1 MVFFSVEQIRKAMDL
16 PKNIRNMSVIAH
28 VDHGKSTLT
37 DSLVSKAGII
47 AQEKAGEARFTD
59 TRKDEQ
65 ERCITIK
72 STGVSLYYDLTDY
85 NMQYLKET
93 QFEKRADGSLEKGFL
108 INLIDSPGHVDFSS
122 EVTAALRVTD
132 GALVVVD
139 AVSGVCVQTETV
151 LRQALAE
158 RIKPI
163 LFLNKMDR
171 ALLELQ
177 LDQETLYDTFRK
189 IVENINAIITIYGDE
204 ETNAD
209 RMVGAVEG
217 TVGFGSGLHGW
228 AFSLKQFADRYTKN
242 DKAKAEKQIKRLW
255 GDMFMDEEG
264 KWSKK
269 PGPGKV
275 RGFNKLVLDPIFKIF
290 NFCMKSNEPKEALAF
305 TEKLIENVVKDDTK
319 MVDEMSL
326 TKEDRE
332 KEGKALFKILMK
344 KWLPAGETLL
354 QMITIHLPS
363 PVTAQRYRASMLY
376 EGPKDDAYCKGIE
389 ECDPNGPLMMY
400 VSKMVPTNDKGRFYA
415 FGRVF
420 SGTIGSGFKCRI
432 MGPNFIPGKNEDL
445 NVKTIQRTVLM
456 MGRYVEHIDSV
467 PAGNTVGLVGVD
479 QYIVKTGTI
488 TNESCKDAHNMK
500 QMKFSVSPVVRVAVE
515 PKNPQELPKLVE
527 GLKRLA
533 KSDPMVQCINESSGE
548 HIIAGAGE
556 LHLEICLKDLEED
569 HACIPIKKSDPVVSY
584 KESISASSE
593 ITCLSKS
600 PNKHNRLFCKAQPL
614 GEDFSVM
621 VDEGKVT
628 PRQEPKARAKIITD
642 KFAVGAEDYNE
653 LTDWNPTDARKIWCF
668 GPDQTGPNLVVD
680 VSKGVQY
687 LNEIKDSVVAGFQWA
702 SNEGVLCEENM
713 RGVRINIHDV
723 TLHADAI
730 HRGGGQILPT
740 TRRVCYASFL
750 TAEPCLLEPV
760 YLCEI
765 QCPEAAVGGIYGCL
779 TKRRGH
785 VFQETQA
792 EGTPMFYIKAH
803 LPVNE
808 SFGFSSALRA
818 ATGGQAFPQCVF
830 DHWAQMPSSPMDEG
844 SQTNAIV
851 MTTRK
856 RKGLKDSMPD
866 FNDYYDKL

>member
-1 MVFFSVEQIRKAMDL
+1 MVYFTVAEMRKAMDF
-16 PKNIRNMSVIAH
+16 PRNIRNMSVIAH

-72 STGVSLYYDLTDY
+72 STGVSLYYELDEY
-85 NMQYLKET
+85 NMKFLSEKQYHEGKN
-93 QFEKRADGSLEKGFL
+93 GFL

-132 GALVVVD
+132 GAMVVVD

-158 RIKPI
+158 RIMPI
-163 LFLNKMDR
+163 VFMNKMDR

-189 IVENINAIITIYGDE
+189 IVENINAITTIYGE
-204 ETNAD
+204 ED
-209 RMVGAVEG
+209 SPMGSVMVDPELG

-228 AFSLKQFADRYTKN
+228 GFSLKQFADFYTKR
-242 DKAKAEKQIKRLW
+242 DFTKVQAYIKKLW
-255 GDMFMDEEG
+255 GDNFMDASG

-269 PGPGKV
+269 PKEGSV
-275 RGFNKLVLDPIFKIF
+275 RGFNKLVLDPIYKIF
-290 NFCMKSNEPKEALAF
+290 RFCFDYKPLEAIALAK
-305 TEKLIENVVKDDTK
+305 KLKVE
-319 MVDEMSL
+319 L
-326 TKEDRE
+326 TKADEE
-332 KEGKALFKILMK
+332 LEQKQLFKIIMK

-354 QMITIHLPS
+354 QMITMHLPS
-363 PVTAQRYRASMLY
+363 PVAAQSYRASMLY
-376 EGPKDDAYCKGIE
+376 EGPQDDPYATGIAN
-389 ECDPNGPLMMY
+389 CDPNAPLMMY

-445 NVKTIQRTVLM
+445 NVKSIQRTVLM
-456 MGRYVEHIDSV
+456 MGRYTEHIDTV
-467 PAGNTVGLVGVD
+467 PAGNTCALVGVD

-500 QMKFSVSPVVRVAVE
+500 QMKFSVSPVVRIAVE

-533 KSDPMVQCINESSGE
+533 KSDPMVQVYNESSGE

-569 HACIPIKKSDPVVSY
+569 HACIEIKKSDPVVSY
-584 KESISASSE
+584 KETVQQHSDQM
-593 ITCLSKS
+593 CLSKS
-600 PNKHNRLFCKAQPL
+600 PNKHNRLFCMGQPL
-614 GEDFSVM
+614 GEEFSCM

-628 PRQEPKARAKIITD
+628 PRQDAKLRGKVITD
-642 KFAVGAEDYNE
+642 KFGNLEDAGVNHW
-653 LTDWNPTDARKIWCF
+653 DINDARKIWCF
-668 GPDQTGPNLVVD
+668 GPDQTGPNIVCD
-680 VSKGVQY
+680 ASKGVQY
-687 LNEIKDSVVAGFQWA
+687 LNEIKDSVVSGFQWA

-713 RGVRINIHDV
+713 RGVRINIKDV
-723 TLHADAI
+723 ALHADSI
-730 HRGGGQILPT
+730 HRGAGQILPT
-740 TRRVCYASFL
+740 TRRVVYACVLS
-750 TAEPCLLEPV
+750 AEPALLEPV

-785 VFQETQA
+785 VVEEYKV
-792 EGTPMFYIKAH
+792 EGTPMFNVKAH

-808 SFGFSSALRA
+808 SFGFSGALRA

-830 DHWAQMPSSPMDEG
+830 DHWQEMPSSPMQEG
-844 SQTNAIV
+844 SQVHGIV
-851 MTTRK
+851 MATRK
-856 RKGLKDSMPD
+856 RKQLKLEMPQ
-866 FNDYYDKL
+866 FENYYDKL

>member
-1 MVFFSVEQIRKAMDL
+1 MVHFTITDIRKAMDF
-16 PKNIRNMSVIAH
+16 PRNIRNMSVIAH

-37 DSLVSKAGII
+37 DSLVCKAGII
-47 AQEKAGEARFTD
+47 ATEKAGEARFTD

-72 STGVSLYYDLTDY
+72 STGVSLYYELDEY
-85 NMQYLKET
+85 NMSFLKET
-93 QFEKRADGSLEKGFL
+93 QYHEGKNGFL

-158 RIKPI
+158 RIQPI

-189 IVENINAIITIYGDE
+189 IVESINAIITIYGE
-204 ETNAD
+204 EDGPD
-209 RMVGAVEG
+209 RQVGPVEG

-228 AFSLKQFADRYTKN
+228 AFSLKQFADRYTKK
-242 DKAKAEKQIKRLW
+242 DKMKSEKYTPKLW
-255 GDMFMDEEG
+255 GNHYMDESG

-269 PGPGKV
+269 FGEGKT
-275 RGFNKLVLDPIFKIF
+275 RGFNKLVLDPIYKIF
-290 NFCMKSNEPKEALAF
+290 NFCMKSNEPAEAIKLA
-305 TEKLIENVVKDDTK
+305 EKLGVQFVNADLE
-319 MVDEMSL
+319 L
-326 TKEDRE
+326 E
-332 KEGKALFKILMK
+332 KKALFKIIMK
-344 KWLPAGETLL
+344 KWLPAGDTLL

-363 PVTAQRYRASMLY
+363 PVTAQRYRAAMLY
-376 EGPKDDAYCKGIE
+376 EGPKDDEFMKGIE
-389 ECDPNGPLMMY
+389 NCDPDGPLMMY

-420 SGTIGSGFKCRI
+420 SGTIGSGYKCRI

-445 NVKTIQRTVLM
+445 NVKTIQRTVMM
-456 MGRYVEHIDSV
+456 MGRYVEHIENV

-488 TNESCKDAHNMK
+488 TNEQCKDAHNMK

-515 PKNPQELPKLVE
+515 PKNPQDLPKLVE

-533 KSDPMVQCINESSGE
+533 KSDPMVQCFNEANGE

-584 KESISASSE
+584 KESVSVESE

-614 GEDFSVM
+614 GEDFSVL
-621 VDEGKVT
+621 VDEGKIT
-628 PRQEPKARAKIITD
+628 PRQDFKARAKVITD
-642 KFAVGAEDYNE
+642 KFTDENDP
-653 LTDWNPTDARKIWCF
+653 LTAWNPTDARKIWCF
-668 GPDQTGPNLVVD
+668 GPDQTGPNCVVD

-687 LNEIKDSVVAGFQWA
+687 LNEIKDSVIAGFQWA
-702 SNEGVLCEENM
+702 ANEGVLCEENL

-730 HRGGGQILPT
+730 HRGGGQIIPT
-740 TRRVCYASFL
+740 TRRVCYASIL
-750 TAEPCLLEPV
+750 TASPVILEPV

-785 VFQETQA
+785 VFSETQA
-792 EGTPMFYIKAH
+792 EGTPMFYVKAH

-830 DHWAQMPSSPMDEG
+830 DHWAEMPYDPMQEG
-844 SQTNAIV
+844 TQTYKIV
-851 MTTRK
+851 METRK
-856 RKGLKDSMPD
+856 RKGLKYELPD
-866 FNDYYDKL
+866 FNNYYDKL

>member
-1 MVFFSVEQIRKAMDL
+1 
-16 PKNIRNMSVIAH
+16 MSVIAH

-47 AQEKAGEARFTD
+47 ASEKAGEARFTD

-72 STGVSLYYDLTDY
+72 STGVSMFYELDDYDMGFLGQT
-85 NMQYLKET
+85 QYHEG
-93 QFEKRADGSLEKGFL
+93 RNGFL

-163 LFLNKMDR
+163 VFMNKMDR

-177 LDQETLYDTFRK
+177 LDKESLYDAFRK
-189 IVENINAIITIYGDE
+189 IVENMNAIISIYGE
-204 ETNAD
+204 ED
-209 RMVGAVEG
+209 SPMGEILVDPVQG

-228 AFSLKQFADRYTKN
+228 AFSLKQFADTYTKR
-242 DKAKAEKQIKRLW
+242 DMEKCKKYLKKLW
-255 GDMFMDEEG
+255 GDNFMDKNG
-264 KWSKK
+264 KWTKK
-269 PGPGKV
+269 EVEGSE
-275 RGFNKLVLDPIFKIF
+275 RGFNKLILDPIYKIF
-290 NFCMKSNEPKEALAF
+290 EFCMKTMQPLEAIAMA
-305 TEKLIENVVKDDTK
+305 EKLKVE
-319 MVDEMSL
+319 L
-326 TKEDRE
+326 TKED
-332 KEGKALFKILMK
+332 KELQQKQLFKVIMR
-344 KWLPAGETLL
+344 KWLPAGDTLL
-354 QMITIHLPS
+354 QMIAIHLPS
-363 PVTAQRYRASMLY
+363 PTTAQKYRASMLY
-376 EGPKDDAYCKGIE
+376 EGPKDDPYYNGIMA
-389 ECDPNGPLMMY
+389 CDPAAPLMMY
-400 VSKMVPTNDKGRFYA
+400 VSKMVPTSDKGRFYA

-420 SGTIGSGFKCRI
+420 SGTIGSGMKCRI
-432 MGPNFIPGKNEDL
+432 MGPNFTPGKNEDL
-445 NVKTIQRTVLM
+445 HVKSIQRTVLM
-456 MGRYVEHIDSV
+456 MGRYVDHIDTV

-488 TNESCKDAHNMK
+488 TNESAKDAHNMK

-515 PKNPQELPKLVE
+515 PKNAQDLPKLVE

-533 KSDPMVQCINESSGE
+533 KSDPMVQCYNESSGE

-584 KESISASSE
+584 KETIDE
-593 ITCLSKS
+593 PCEMMCLSKS
-600 PNKHNRLFCKAQPL
+600 PNKHNRLFCKGQPL
-614 GEDFSVM
+614 GEEFAVM
-621 VDEGKVT
+621 VDDGKIT
-628 PRQEPKARAKIITD
+628 PRMEPKARAKLICD
-642 KFAVGAEDYNE
+642 KFGVGGEEHDE
-653 LTDWNPTDARKIWCF
+653 KTEWNVNDARKIWCF

-702 SNEGVLCEENM
+702 ANEGVLCEENM

-730 HRGGGQILPT
+730 HRGGGQIIPT
-740 TRRVCYASFL
+740 ARRVIYACVLKSGP
-750 TAEPCLLEPV
+750 ALLEPV

-765 QCPEAAVGGIYGCL
+765 QCPENAVGGIYGCL
-779 TKRRGH
+779 TKRRG
-785 VFQETQA
+785 VVISEQQV
-792 EGTPMFYIKAH
+792 EGTPMFNVKAT

-830 DHWAQMPSSPMDEG
+830 DHWAKLPSDPMSEG
-844 SQTNAIV
+844 SQAFNIV
-851 MTTRK
+851 MDTRK
-856 RKGLKDSMPD
+856 RKGLKYELPN
-866 FNDYYDKL
+866 FENYYDKL